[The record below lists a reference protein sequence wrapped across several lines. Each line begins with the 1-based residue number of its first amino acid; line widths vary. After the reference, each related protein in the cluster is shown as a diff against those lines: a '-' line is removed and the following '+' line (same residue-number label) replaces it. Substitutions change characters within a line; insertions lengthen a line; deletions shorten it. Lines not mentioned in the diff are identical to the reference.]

1 MGKNSTGGYE
11 LDKLIKELKN
21 FRDIEARTL
30 AEELIAAGKQ
40 AQKELRATAPR
51 RKKGK
56 TAGRYA
62 KGWTVKSV
70 DKKNGK
76 FEVIVYNKTDY
87 QLTHLLENGHALVR
101 GGRTI
106 GKGWVDAHPH
116 IAQAEQNAIDKV
128 ERELQIKL

>member
-106 GKGWVDAHPH
+106 GRVDPHPH
-116 IAQAEQNAIDKV
+116 IAQAEKNAIDKV